1 MLDTCRCIPY
11 LGSKEKIRVQLMNA
25 MLLDFKQRNGH
36 DAECFVDVFG
46 GGASMSIQSLK
57 MGLTT
62 YYNDLDTAPYTILTH
77 IKNGGTFTLE
87 CINREQFKEL
97 KLKENKTAQ
106 DYANLIIYSFGTGA
120 KNYL

>member
-1 MLDTCRCIPY
+1 MLDICRCIPY

-25 MLLDFKQRNGH
+25 MLLDFKQRTGH

-46 GGASMSIQSLK
+46 GGGSMSIQAMK
-57 MGLTT
+57 MGLNT
-62 YYNDLDTAPYTILTH
+62 YYNDLDKAPYEILTH
-77 IKNGGTFTLE
+77 IKNNGKFTLQT
-87 CINREQFKEL
+87 INKEQFREL
-97 KLKENKTAQ
+97 KSKENKTPQ